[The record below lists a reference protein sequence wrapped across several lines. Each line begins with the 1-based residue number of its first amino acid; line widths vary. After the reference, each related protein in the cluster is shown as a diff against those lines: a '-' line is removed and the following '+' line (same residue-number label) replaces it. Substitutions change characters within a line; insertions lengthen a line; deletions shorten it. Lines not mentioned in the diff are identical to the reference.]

1 MLSSCKTCIIS
12 LVRER
17 ALLWGTLLFP
27 LVLCLLFIAAFS
39 GLNGAYADVTTRLG
53 IVEDDHYAAAPGL
66 SKTMDAIS
74 EENADPRIATITGF
88 EDEDAAIEAANSNAI
103 DAYLRVDADGTPA
116 LHVASR
122 MNGELQPAV
131 LEAVLDDYLHA
142 RDVQARLAAREPEAA
157 AEGGAR
163 VALRTDAV
171 KTRQL
176 KVTESSPDPSVRYY
190 FALLGMAAGMGMVFA
205 CHAVKSTQAG
215 STPVGGRVSLA
226 GIARWKVLLGVLVGA
241 WVCELVSL
249 LLLAAFM
256 RWVCGVD
263 FGPRGPLV
271 VAALAVCALAA
282 CATGSLFGTLGR
294 LGRGSLLSA
303 LVALLSLFTGLYGTA
318 SQRLADTIEARLP
331 LACHV
336 NPLWQMTHAFF
347 SLLYYD
353 TLEPFAM
360 SCLALLGTS
369 VAFFVLA
376 LLRMRR
382 IARVKL

>member
-27 LVLCLLFIAAFS
+27 LVLCLLFIAVFS

-74 EENADPRIATITGF
+74 EENADPRIATIASF
-88 EDEDAAIEAANSNAI
+88 EDED
-103 DAYLRVDADGTPA
+103 GTPE

-131 LEAVLDDYLHA
+131 LEAVLDSYLHA
-142 RDVQARLAAREPEAA
+142 RGVQARLAAREPEAA

-353 TLEPFAM
+353 ALEPFAM
-360 SCLALLGTS
+360 SCLVLLGMA

>member
-27 LVLCLLFIAAFS
+27 LVLCLLFIAVFS

-66 SKTMDAIS
+66 SKTMDVIS
-74 EENADPRIATITGF
+74 EENADPRIATITSF

-103 DAYLRVDADGTPA
+103 DAYLRVDADGTPE
-116 LHVASR
+116 LYVASR

-131 LEAVLDDYLHA
+131 LEAVLDSYLHA
-142 RDVQARLAAREPEAA
+142 RGVQARLAAREPEAA

-163 VALRTDAV
+163 VTLRADAV

-263 FGPRGPLV
+263 FGPRGSLV

-353 TLEPFAM
+353 ALEPFAM
-360 SCLALLGTS
+360 SCLVLLGMA

>member
-27 LVLCLLFIAAFS
+27 LVLCLLFIAVFS

-103 DAYLRVDADGTPA
+103 DAYLRVDADGTPE

-131 LEAVLDDYLHA
+131 LEAVLDSYLHA
-142 RDVQARLAAREPEAA
+142 RGVQARLAAREPEAA

-226 GIARWKVLLGVLVGA
+226 GIARWKVLLGCSWARGSVSLCHCFSWRHLCAGSAALTLALVGPSS
-241 WVCELVSL
+241 WS
-249 LLLAAFM
+249 
-256 RWVCGVD
+256 
-263 FGPRGPLV
+263 
-271 VAALAVCALAA
+271 
-282 CATGSLFGTLGR
+282 R
-294 LGRGSLLSA
+294 LPSA
-303 LVALLSLFTGLYGTA
+303 LLPPAPSARSSGRSVAWAEAPSSRHSLPCSRSSRVCTVRRA
-318 SQRLADTIEARLP
+318 SASRMRSRQAFRLP
-331 LACHV
+331 A
-336 NPLWQMTHAFF
+336 T
-347 SLLYYD
+347 
-353 TLEPFAM
+353 
-360 SCLALLGTS
+360 
-369 VAFFVLA
+369 
-376 LLRMRR
+376 
-382 IARVKL
+382 

>member
-27 LVLCLLFIAAFS
+27 LVLCLLFIAVFS

-53 IVEDDHYAAAPGL
+53 IVEDDHYAAAPDL

-74 EENADPRIATITGF
+74 EENADPRIATITSF

-103 DAYLRVDADGTPA
+103 DAYLRVDADGTPE
-116 LHVASR
+116 LYVASR

-131 LEAVLDDYLHA
+131 LEAVLDSYLHA
-142 RDVQARLAAREPEAA
+142 RGVQARLAARESEAA

-176 KVTESSPDPSVRYY
+176 QVTESSPDPSVRYY

-263 FGPRGPLV
+263 FGPRGSLV

-353 TLEPFAM
+353 ALEPFAM
-360 SCLALLGTS
+360 SCLVLLGMA

>member
-27 LVLCLLFIAAFS
+27 LVLCLLFIAVFS

-74 EENADPRIATITGF
+74 EENADPRIATITSF

-103 DAYLRVDADGTPA
+103 DAYLRVDADGIPE

-131 LEAVLDDYLHA
+131 LEAVLDSYLHA
-142 RDVQARLAAREPEAA
+142 RGVQARLAAREPEAA

-215 STPVGGRVSLA
+215 STPV
-226 GIARWKVLLGVLVGA
+226 
-241 WVCELVSL
+241 
-249 LLLAAFM
+249 
-256 RWVCGVD
+256 
-263 FGPRGPLV
+263 
-271 VAALAVCALAA
+271 
-282 CATGSLFGTLGR
+282 
-294 LGRGSLLSA
+294 
-303 LVALLSLFTGLYGTA
+303 
-318 SQRLADTIEARLP
+318 
-331 LACHV
+331 
-336 NPLWQMTHAFF
+336 
-347 SLLYYD
+347 
-353 TLEPFAM
+353 
-360 SCLALLGTS
+360 
-369 VAFFVLA
+369 
-376 LLRMRR
+376 
-382 IARVKL
+382 

>member
-27 LVLCLLFIAAFS
+27 LVLCLLFIAVFS

-74 EENADPRIATITGF
+74 EENADPRIATITSF
-88 EDEDAAIEAANSNAI
+88 EDEDAAIEAANSNTI
-103 DAYLRVDADGTPA
+103 DAYLRVDADGTPE

-131 LEAVLDDYLHA
+131 LEAVLDSYLHA
-142 RDVQARLAAREPEAA
+142 RGVQARLAAREPEVA
-157 AEGGAR
+157 AEGGVR

-282 CATGSLFGTLGR
+282 CATG
-294 LGRGSLLSA
+294 
-303 LVALLSLFTGLYGTA
+303 
-318 SQRLADTIEARLP
+318 
-331 LACHV
+331 
-336 NPLWQMTHAFF
+336 
-347 SLLYYD
+347 
-353 TLEPFAM
+353 
-360 SCLALLGTS
+360 
-369 VAFFVLA
+369 
-376 LLRMRR
+376 
-382 IARVKL
+382 

>member
-1 MLSSCKTCIIS
+1 MLSSCKTCILS

-27 LVLCLLFIAAFS
+27 LMLCLLFIAVFS
-39 GLNGAYADVTTRLG
+39 GLDGAYADVTTRLG
-53 IVEDDHYAAAPGL
+53 IVEDDRYAAAPGL
-66 SKTMDAIS
+66 SETMDAIS
-74 EENADPRIATITGF
+74 KKDADPRIATITGF
-88 EDEDAAIEAANSNAI
+88 ESEDAAIEAANLDAI
-103 DAYLRVDADGTPA
+103 DAYLRVDADGTLE
-116 LHVASR
+116 LHVVSR

-131 LEAVLDDYLHA
+131 LKAVLDGYLHA
-142 RDVQARLAAREPEAA
+142 RGVQACLVAQRPEALA
-157 AEGGAR
+157 KGSTR
-163 VALRTDAV
+163 VALRSDAV
-171 KTRQL
+171 RTRQL
-176 KVTESSPDPSVRYY
+176 KVTESAPDPSARYY
-190 FALLGMAAGMGMVFA
+190 LALLGMTAGMGMVFA
-205 CHAVKSTQAG
+205 CHAVKNTQAG

-226 GIARWKVLLGVLVGA
+226 GIARWKVLLGVLMGA
-241 WVCELVSL
+241 WVCELASL

-271 VAALAVCALAA
+271 VFALAVCALAA

-318 SQRLADTIEARLP
+318 SQRLADAIEASLP

-336 NPLWQMTHAFF
+336 NPLWQMAHAFF

-369 VAFFVLA
+369 AAFFVLA

>member
-27 LVLCLLFIAAFS
+27 LVLCLLFIAVFS

-74 EENADPRIATITGF
+74 EENADPRIATITSF

-103 DAYLRVDADGTPA
+103 DAYLRVDADGTPE
-116 LHVASR
+116 LYVASR

-131 LEAVLDDYLHA
+131 LEAVLDSYLHA
-142 RDVQARLAAREPEAA
+142 RGVQARLAAREPEAA

-263 FGPRGPLV
+263 FGPRGSLV

-353 TLEPFAM
+353 ALEPFAM
-360 SCLALLGTS
+360 SCLVLLGMA

>member
-1 MLSSCKTCIIS
+1 MLSSCKTCILS

-27 LVLCLLFIAAFS
+27 LMLCLLFIAVFS
-39 GLNGAYADVTTRLG
+39 GLDGAYADVTTRLG
-53 IVEDDHYAAAPGL
+53 IVEDDRYAAAPGL
-66 SKTMDAIS
+66 SETMDAIS
-74 EENADPRIATITGF
+74 KKDADPRIATITGF
-88 EDEDAAIEAANSNAI
+88 ESEDAAIEAANLDAI
-103 DAYLRVDADGTPA
+103 DAYLRVDADGTLE
-116 LHVASR
+116 LHVVSR

-131 LEAVLDDYLHA
+131 LKAVLDGYLHA
-142 RDVQARLAAREPEAA
+142 RGVQACLVAQRPEALA
-157 AEGGAR
+157 KGSTR
-163 VALRTDAV
+163 VALRSDAV
-171 KTRQL
+171 RTRQL
-176 KVTESSPDPSVRYY
+176 KVTESAPDPSARYY

-205 CHAVKSTQAG
+205 CHAVKNTQAG

-226 GIARWKVLLGVLVGA
+226 GIARWKVLLGVLMGA
-241 WVCELVSL
+241 WVCELASL

-271 VAALAVCALAA
+271 VFALAVCALAA
-282 CATGSLFGTLGR
+282 CAIGSLFGTLGR

-303 LVALLSLFTGLYGTA
+303 LAALLSLFTGLYGTA
-318 SQRLADTIEARLP
+318 SQRLADAIEASFP

-360 SCLALLGTS
+360 SCLALLGAS
-369 VAFFVLA
+369 MAFFVLA